1 MAQFARPKSPDS
13 GYSNLWIDFAFLKNE
28 NLSMK
33 TDNVCR
39 CGSKTF
45 LEMRQVTRTNGGTS
59 LMYECTACG
68 DLSI

>member
-13 GYSNLWIDFAFLKNE
+13 GYLWVDFAFLKNE

-39 CGSKTF
+39 CGSKSF
-45 LEMRQVTRTNGGTS
+45 LEMRPVTRMNGGTS
-59 LMYECTACG
+59 LMYECLACG
-68 DLSI
+68 DRSI